1 MWGTSTPPALAMAWT
16 ATTNASVLGKSTAT
30 RGPALTPAP
39 ARAPPPVPAPVPGP
53 APVPAPVP
61 APAAAPPPV
70 PVPSPPAAPPWPG
83 ASPPVPCPRRP
94 ARPAGA
100 APRPRPRPPAPR
112 KVHRRPWK
120 NKAGASGVN
129 WARRDS
135 HSGMAPPPDR
145 PPPGRAVRPAPP
157 PSGHVIEP
165 PNTLSTFTPKPNL
178 PPTTVRTAD
187 AAAPCHRAQD

>member
-1 MWGTSTPPALAMAWT
+1 SSRGVSRVLRGTSTAPALAMAWT

-83 ASPPVPCPRRP
+83 AFPAGSVPPASST
-94 ARPAGA
+94 ARGA
-100 APRPRPRPPAPR
+100 APA
-112 KVHRRPWK
+112 
-120 NKAGASGVN
+120 
-129 WARRDS
+129 
-135 HSGMAPPPDR
+135 
-145 PPPGRAVRPAPP
+145 GRARSEEHTSELQSREKLVCRLLLEKKKTGA
-157 PSGHVIEP
+157 
-165 PNTLSTFTPKPNL
+165 TLN
-178 PPTTVRTAD
+178 VMD
-187 AAAPCHRAQD
+187 NHRIYR